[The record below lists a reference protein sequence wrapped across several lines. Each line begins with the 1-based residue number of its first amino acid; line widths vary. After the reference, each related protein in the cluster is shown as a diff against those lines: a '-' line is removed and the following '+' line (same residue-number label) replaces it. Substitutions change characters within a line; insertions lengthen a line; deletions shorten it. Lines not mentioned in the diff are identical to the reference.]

1 MAKLL
6 IAYASQEGQT
16 ERIARRLAGAL
27 SAEGHRVTV
36 APYASVTTLAPSGE
50 PYDAVVVGASVH
62 VGSFP
67 APLTRWVRDV
77 LVPALG
83 ALPRPTSAFFS
94 VCLAAARCTASDV
107 ATVERY
113 HRTFL
118 DATGWSPPLVA
129 SFGGAL
135 RYRSYGFIQRQMMR
149 MVARDAG
156 LDQDTSVDHEYT
168 DWDEVAAFA
177 AHLGQALGAPA
188 GSAPGSEAAA
198 VRGPAR

>member
-77 LVPALG
+77 LVPALS

-94 VCLAAARCTASDV
+94 VCLAAARCTAGDV

-177 AHLGQALGAPA
+177 ARLGQALGAPA